1 MKKFIAMFVLILVI
15 IGLTIGLA
23 YSCKTVIN
31 KNNEITALEQKNKD
45 YEEGIKELNSK
56 IEKMQDTEDNKT
68 EENNSSKEDISIL
81 FDENKIS
88 NKKENIKV
96 SQDISDTM
104 SVLSVN
110 VNTETNSLI
119 INLDKELSNLIYGY
133 NENTESHTITGF
145 SQKIVDA
152 QISIVV
158 KDIKD
163 LKVVILMEDGTVKYI
178 GIDNILDKSYT
189 VKSVTDSKGYV
200 KLTKVILK
208 DETQSEIKYGIVG
221 IKADGTIDIIEF

>member
-96 SQDISDTM
+96 NFNIFFTSCQ
-104 SVLSVN
+104 L
-110 VNTETNSLI
+110 LF
-119 INLDKELSNLIYGY
+119 
-133 NENTESHTITGF
+133 TITMIKLLNLAF
-145 SQKIVDA
+145 SSHYFYFLFFFLI
-152 QISIVV
+152 
-158 KDIKD
+158 
-163 LKVVILMEDGTVKYI
+163 
-178 GIDNILDKSYT
+178 
-189 VKSVTDSKGYV
+189 
-200 KLTKVILK
+200 
-208 DETQSEIKYGIVG
+208 
-221 IKADGTIDIIEF
+221 

>member
-1 MKKFIAMFVLILVI
+1 MFLINHVKEEDFFINGKPVDTAMETVI
-15 IGLTIGLA
+15 EKENQFNIFSHIFLNCI
-23 YSCKTVIN
+23 SVIN

-110 VNTETNSLI
+110 VNTETNYLI
-119 INLDKELSNLIYGY
+119 INLDKELSNLIYGRW
-133 NENTESHTITGF
+133 NC
-145 SQKIVDA
+145 KI
-152 QISIVV
+152 
-158 KDIKD
+158 
-163 LKVVILMEDGTVKYI
+163 YR
-178 GIDNILDKSYT
+178 YR
-189 VKSVTDSKGYV
+189 
-200 KLTKVILK
+200 
-208 DETQSEIKYGIVG
+208 
-221 IKADGTIDIIEF
+221 